1 MYIYIYNMDFKM
13 GLVILLFNCYELLNV
28 YVYFKFCIYV
38 LYKFVKILNISN
50 ICMCIIIIVFKEF

>member
-38 LYKFVKILNISN
+38 LYKFVKMLY
-50 ICMCIIIIVFKEF
+50 